1 MRNEQCWI
9 KFAVSHPCARKRRKD
24 GARGFF
30 LRLGKGVLPMSL
42 VFYLIAALTVAG
54 GLASMVLKNTVHCA
68 LALTV
73 AFAGLALFFLNLDA
87 QFAGFCADFSFTS
100 GCGGHSL

>member
-1 MRNEQCWI
+1 
-9 KFAVSHPCARKRRKD
+9 
-24 GARGFF
+24 
-30 LRLGKGVLPMSL
+30 MSL

-73 AFAGLALFFLNLDA
+73 ASPDWRSFF
-87 QFAGFCADFSFTS
+87 
-100 GCGGHSL
+100 